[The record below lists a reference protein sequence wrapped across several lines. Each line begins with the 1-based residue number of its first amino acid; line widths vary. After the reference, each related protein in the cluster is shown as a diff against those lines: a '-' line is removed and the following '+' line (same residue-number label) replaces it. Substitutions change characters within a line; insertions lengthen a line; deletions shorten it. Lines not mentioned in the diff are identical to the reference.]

1 MQELFNL
8 GLSDETIKN
17 MYELNPDMEDK
28 DILEKK
34 YILEE
39 IKCSNNQI
47 RNIISSNVL
56 FISKL
61 NTDVINLINCLYNYG
76 FNNLNILFDANPYIL
91 NLDVFEIENYIKKRQ
106 ENGELLE
113 EIVEDLDFNPYLF
126 NEM

>member
-61 NTDVINLINCLYNYG
+61 NTDVINLINCLYSYG
-76 FNNLNILFDANPYIL
+76 FDNLNILFDANPYIL

-113 EIVEDLDFNPYLF
+113 EIVEDLDSNPYLF